1 MSAPTYGPASR
12 WTAEFLG
19 TLVLVLGGCGTAVL
33 AGDKVGYLGVALA
46 FGLTVVAGAYAF
58 GHVSGGHFNPAV
70 TFGMATAGR
79 LPWAEVPGYVVSQ
92 VLGGSLGAAILW
104 VVANGKPG
112 FTTADGFATNGYG
125 DHSPGGYSLLAVAVV
140 EVVMTAIFIRVIL
153 GASARAAT
161 PGFAGLAIGLTL
173 TLIHLVSIPVS
184 NTSVNPARSLAVAWF
199 NGDAL
204 MQVWLFIVAPLVGG
218 VLGALLYRGEDDI
231 ADAVGDLADRADDRL

>member
-1 MSAPTYGPASR
+1 MSAPTYSPASR

-33 AGDKVGYLGVALA
+33 AGKHVGAAGVALA

-70 TFGMATAGR
+70 TVGMATAGR
-79 LPWAEVPGYVVSQ
+79 LPWVEVPGYVVSQ

-104 VVANGKPG
+104 VIASGRDE
-112 FTTADGFATNGYG
+112 FSTADGFATNGYG
-125 DHSPGGYSLLAVAVV
+125 SHSPDGYSLLAVAVV

-199 NGDAL
+199 NMDGLA
-204 MQVWLFIVAPLVGG
+204 QVWLFIVAPLLGG

-231 ADAVGDLADRADDRL
+231 ADTIGDAADKVDDRF

>member
-33 AGDKVGYLGVALA
+33 AGEYVGVPGVALA

-70 TFGMATAGR
+70 TVGMATAGR
-79 LPWAEVPGYVVSQ
+79 LPWTEVPGYVVSQ
-92 VLGGSLGAAILW
+92 VLGGTLGAGILW
-104 VVANGKPG
+104 VIASGKDG
-112 FTTADGFATNGYG
+112 FTTDAGFATNGYG
-125 DHSPGGYSLLAVAVV
+125 SHSPDGYSLLAVAVV

-199 NGDAL
+199 NMDGLA
-204 MQVWLFIVAPLVGG
+204 QVWLFIVAPIVGG

-231 ADAVGDLADRADDRL
+231 ADAIGDAADKVDDRF

>member
-1 MSAPTYGPASR
+1 
-12 WTAEFLG
+12 
-19 TLVLVLGGCGTAVL
+19 
-33 AGDKVGYLGVALA
+33 
-46 FGLTVVAGAYAF
+46 
-58 GHVSGGHFNPAV
+58 
-70 TFGMATAGR
+70 
-79 LPWAEVPGYVVSQ
+79 VSQ

>member
-33 AGDKVGYLGVALA
+33 AGEYVGVPGVALA

-70 TFGMATAGR
+70 TVGMATAGR
-79 LPWAEVPGYVVSQ
+79 LPWTEVPGYVVSQ
-92 VLGGSLGAAILW
+92 VLGGTLGAGILW
-104 VVANGKPG
+104 VIASGKDG
-112 FTTADGFATNGYG
+112 FTTGDGFATNGYG
-125 DHSPGGYSLLAVAVV
+125 SHSPDGYSLLAVAVV

-199 NGDAL
+199 NMDGLA
-204 MQVWLFIVAPLVGG
+204 QVWLFIVAPIVGG

-231 ADAVGDLADRADDRL
+231 ADAIGDAADKVDDRF